1 MTTNLTT
8 KTTATPAT
16 IGQRIRHV
24 REQLEMSRPKFAVL
38 LGIPPTT
45 LKNYECGYRDAVPA
59 SLLLKLIH
67 APGPDRFADYLLA
80 PGGLE

>member
-1 MTTNLTT
+1 MSQ
-8 KTTATPAT
+8 KVTPQNNQMPET

-24 REQLEMSRPKFAVL
+24 REQLEMSRPKFANL
-38 LGIPPTT
+38 IGIPPTT

-67 APGPDRFADYLLA
+67 CQGPDRFADYLLA